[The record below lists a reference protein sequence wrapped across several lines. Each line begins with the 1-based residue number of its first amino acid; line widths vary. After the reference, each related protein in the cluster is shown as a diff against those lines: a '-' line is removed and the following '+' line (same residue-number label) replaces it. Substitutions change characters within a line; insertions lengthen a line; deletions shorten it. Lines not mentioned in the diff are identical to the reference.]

1 MAGRVV
7 NSLVM
12 MVAATAVL
20 ASACSPVSTPTSSMS
35 SPAGASS
42 TTTNPASVSSP
53 PTSMATGGG
62 EGTSGGQL
70 SSTELSDHHVAS
82 FLRSLRWFHVLRSGW
97 TDHTP
102 EELIEGI
109 QQWPRTGSPV
119 IVEAFDDVVLSFED
133 LEQNQPRQTGGNV
146 LATYVSGF
154 GGASTSGSVSSGMS
168 TWRDPGLS
176 QRRVSGQ
183 WIDEGLG
190 VRYVFNTLIRPDGT
204 EGIYVAETSVLMHS
218 EGFDV
223 SPMFVSDVEGPLCD
237 ELDRAPAGISPE
249 QLVSTLPSQHAS
261 IYHTP
266 VEGIRQIVFGFA
278 TCGGGTTLG
287 MGVAQVLAYHEILA
301 AQRQQ
306 REWAISLLADLT
318 DCAEIER
325 TYDLHDQEAA
335 NWLAAGEPERA
346 ALQEHWRDAAG
357 ARLEELGC
365 DR

>member
-1 MAGRVV
+1 MAGRLV

-12 MVAATAVL
+12 MVAATALL
-20 ASACSPVSTPTSSMS
+20 ATACSPVSSPTSSTS
-35 SPAGASS
+35 SPAIASS
-42 TTTNPASVSSP
+42 TTTRPASES
-53 PTSMATGGG
+53 TSATSVATGGG
-62 EGTSGGQL
+62 EGISAGQL
-70 SSTELSDHHVAS
+70 SSAELSDHHVAS
-82 FLRSLRWFHVLRSGW
+82 FLRSLRFFYVLRSGW

-102 EELIEGI
+102 EELIDGI
-109 QQWPRTGSPV
+109 QQWRRRGTPV
-119 IVEAFDDVVLSFED
+119 VVEAFDDVVLSFED
-133 LEQNQPRQTGGNV
+133 LEQNQHRQTGGNV

-154 GGASTSGSVSSGMS
+154 GDSSTPGSVSSGMA

-176 QRRVSGQ
+176 QKRVSGL

-204 EGIYVAETSVLMHS
+204 EGIYVAETSVLMNS

-261 IYHTP
+261 IYHSP

-278 TCGGGTTLG
+278 TCGGGTALG
-287 MGVAQVLAYHEILA
+287 MGVAHVLAYHEILA

-306 REWAISLLADLT
+306 REWAISLFAVLN
-318 DCAEIER
+318 DCAELER
-325 TYDLHDQEAA
+325 EYDLYDREAA

-346 ALQEHWRDAAG
+346 ALQEQWRDAAG